1 MTQKLRTLLGGFLL
15 AACLTLNA
23 HAFTDSADIAGANAP
38 QQSSGLCW
46 VYFMGRWIQIP
57 C

>member
-1 MTQKLRTLLGGFLL
+1 MTNKLRTLLGGFLL
-15 AACLTLNA
+15 ASCLTLNA
-23 HAFTDSADIAGANAP
+23 HAFTSSEIPGANAP

-46 VYFMGRWIQIP
+46 FYFMGRWIQFP